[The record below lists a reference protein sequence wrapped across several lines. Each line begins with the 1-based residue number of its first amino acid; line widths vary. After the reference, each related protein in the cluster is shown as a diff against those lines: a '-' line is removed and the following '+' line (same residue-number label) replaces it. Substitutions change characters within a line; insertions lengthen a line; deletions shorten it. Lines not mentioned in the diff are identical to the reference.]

1 MRKQLTDT
9 LADLIKFKS
18 YLEEEKPDIIRYI
31 VDYLKPLNMK
41 ITEYGDDSSPAILAE
56 YGEGGVVFA
65 GHLDT
70 CPIGDFWTYTQAQIV
85 DGKMYGRGTAD
96 MKGSVTAMLNASAEL
111 VRREIPFALAFTTDE
126 ESTMRGASA
135 LCRAR
140 AVRNAPA
147 IVIGEPT
154 NLCVGYAE
162 KGLMFLQIETIGK
175 AAHGAMPHL
184 GENAILKMMKVL
196 RTLETFKDSATH
208 PQLGGVTINIGTING
223 GEKVNV
229 VADKCIAMIDV
240 RFPPPHTL
248 KSIYDAIS
256 KHMHTA
262 KKPFVLNKMF
272 ELPAIEI
279 DPNSEVIAATKE
291 IAKTELVGLKYT
303 SELVKYYEV
312 NRNVVLFG
320 CGDEEVSHHVNE
332 YVKLED
338 VLKASEIYKKIAG
351 RFAPK

>member
-1 MRKQLTDT
+1 MRKHITDT
-9 LADLIKFKS
+9 LADLIRFKS
-18 YLEEEKPDIIRYI
+18 YLEEEKPDIIRYV
-31 VDYLKPLNMK
+31 VDILSPLNLK

-70 CPIGDFWTYTQAQIV
+70 CPIGEFWTYSQAQVV
-85 DGKMYGRGTAD
+85 DGKMYGRGAAD
-96 MKGSVTAMLNASAEL
+96 MKGSVTAMLNAAQEL
-111 VRREIPFALAFTTDE
+111 VKREIPFAIALTTDE
-126 ESTMRGASA
+126 ETTMRGAES
-135 LCRAR
+135 LCRAKTI
-140 AVRNAPA
+140 RNAPA

-154 NLCVGYAE
+154 NLNVGYAE
-162 KGLMFLQIETIGK
+162 KGLVFLQVETRGK

-196 RTLETFKDSATH
+196 RTLETFKDTVQH
-208 PQLGGVTINIGTING
+208 PQLGGVTINIGTISG

-229 VADKCIAMIDV
+229 VADKCTAMIDV
-240 RFPPPHTL
+240 RFPPPHTV
-248 KSIYDAIS
+248 KSIYEALS

-262 KKPFVLNKMF
+262 KKDFVLNKTV

-279 DPNSEVIAATKE
+279 DPNSEVIRATLE
-291 IAKTELVGLKYT
+291 IAKTQLVGLKYT

-338 VLKASEIYKKIAG
+338 VLKASEVYKKIAA